1 MLQVCHQVSHAYRER
16 CHASRLLQVGLHAA
30 PRVLRS
36 CGRALRGARA
46 RRLGRLALLGRRQLG
61 RQVAQRGRVALRL
74 LRVGGLCGAAPQA
87 RMPTP
92 PPLGPCWT
100 RAAAPDAACGRCF
113 RSLVC
118 AAQAPAADVHL
129 CALLA
134 QATAWQPSAALAA
147 PARVAPEHEQQG
159 SQAGRWGSAGQSA
172 RGARRACMSSWRSSS
187 SVWRR
192 SAASAARASASVAS
206 RARSSAAS
214 RSSSCARLRHHISF
228 P

>member
-92 PPLGPCWT
+92 PPLGPCWL
-100 RAAAPDAACGRCF
+100 RAADAVAARGRCF
-113 RSLVC
+113 CSLVC
-118 AAQAPAADVHL
+118 AVLLKRQLQMCICVLSWHSGSHRPRWQPRHAQRRSMSSRAARQAAGGRPAGRRGAPGAPA
-129 CALLA
+129 
-134 QATAWQPSAALAA
+134 
-147 PARVAPEHEQQG
+147 
-159 SQAGRWGSAGQSA
+159 
-172 RGARRACMSSWRSSS
+172 
-187 SVWRR
+187 
-192 SAASAARASASVAS
+192 
-206 RARSSAAS
+206 
-214 RSSSCARLRHHISF
+214 
-228 P
+228 